1 MLEDKENMK
10 LPKIVKNSALYS
22 FTTLLQKGAAF
33 FLLPLY
39 TAFLTPEDYGIVNV
53 VTSVSSF
60 LAVVIMMALN
70 GAATRFNY
78 KNSNDDYRKILWGT
92 VTSIVFINS
101 LGWGAVFF
109 TLHRFLVDPFIGE
122 IDFYPYA
129 VIGLANTIITPLY
142 LLFQSYL
149 QARQEAMHYS
159 INTFSHFLVQV
170 GLAIVFIAIYKMGAV
185 GMLLSNVITSLIFFL
200 YVLIVY
206 IPKIKIGIN
215 KQVAND
221 SFKYSLPLL
230 PHQISIWSAGTIDR
244 LFLNGYKGEAVTGV
258 YSIGQQFGQ
267 VVGNIAYSVNQA
279 FVPWFFQMI
288 EKGKDGYRKI
298 EQMGL
303 ASVIGYSLIAFV
315 ISLFAPEI
323 LRVMVSEK
331 FRDAWQVIPLLNF
344 AFVFHGN
351 YFFFINI
358 LFVKDTGWVFTV
370 TLAAMVVDIV
380 LNIVLIPI
388 WGFWG
393 AGISCFMTYF
403 SRSVFALILSK
414 RKNKDIKYNVLAMFF
429 IPILF
434 MAFSFVNWLL
444 VDLSFVWS
452 LFLKSLFCSVLVL
465 LFYKKYKDT
474 FLILAHQLK
483 KRNS

>member
-1 MLEDKENMK
+1 MK
-10 LPKIVKNSALYS
+10 LPKIIKNSALYS

-60 LAVVIMMALN
+60 LAVLIMMALN
-70 GAATRFNY
+70 GAATRFHY
-78 KNSNDDYRKILWGT
+78 KNTDEEYRKVLWGT
-92 VTSIVFINS
+92 ITTIVFISS

-109 TLHRFLVDPFIGE
+109 TLHRFLVDPFIGD
-122 IDFYPYA
+122 IGFYPYA

-149 QARQEAMHYS
+149 QACQEALHYS

-170 GLAIVFIAIYKMGAV
+170 VLAVIFIAIYKMGAV
-185 GMLLSNVITSLIFFL
+185 GMLLSNVVTSLIFFL

-215 KQVAND
+215 KQVSIE

-244 LFLNGYKGEAVTGV
+244 LLLNGYKGEATTGI
-258 YSIGQQFGQ
+258 YSVGQQFGQ
-267 VVGNIAYSVNQA
+267 VVGTIAYSVNQA

-288 EKGKDGYRKI
+288 EKGKEGYRKI
-298 EQMGL
+298 EQMGVM
-303 ASVIGYSLIAFV
+303 SVLGYSLIAFT

-323 LRVMVSEK
+323 LRVMVSER
-331 FRDAWQVIPLLNF
+331 FREAWQVIPLLTF
-344 AFVFHGN
+344 AFVFHGV

-358 LFVKDTGWVFTV
+358 LFVKDTGWVFVV
-370 TLAAMVVDIV
+370 TLASMVIDIV
-380 LNIVLIPI
+380 ASIVLIPY

-393 AGISCFMTYF
+393 AGVACFLTYF
-403 SRSVFALILSK
+403 SRSIFALILSRK
-414 RKNKDIKYNVLAMFF
+414 KNKDINYNVVAMFSM
-429 IPILF
+429 PVLF
-434 MAFSFVNWLL
+434 LGLSFVNWPLMTL
-444 VDLSFVWS
+444 PFAWS
-452 LFLKSLFCSVLVL
+452 LLIKLVFCAVFTYLFYWKYEESVLVL
-465 LFYKKYKDT
+465 IRQFKKK
-474 FLILAHQLK
+474 
-483 KRNS
+483 

>member
-1 MLEDKENMK
+1 MK

-60 LAVVIMMALN
+60 MAVLIMMALN
-70 GAATRFNY
+70 GAATRFHY
-78 KNSNDDYRKILWGT
+78 KDSDEGYRKVLWGT
-92 VTSIVFINS
+92 ITTIVFISS

-129 VIGLANTIITPLY
+129 VIGLANTVITPLY

-170 GLAIVFIAIYKMGAV
+170 GLAIVFIAVYKMGAV

-200 YVLIVY
+200 YVLIVF
-206 IPKIKIGIN
+206 IPRIKIGIN
-215 KQVAND
+215 KKVAND

-244 LFLNGYKGEAVTGV
+244 LFLNGYKGEAVTGI
-258 YSIGQQFGQ
+258 YSVGQQFGN
-267 VVGNIAYSVNQA
+267 VVGTIAYSVNQA

-288 EKGKDGYRKI
+288 EKGKEGYRKI

-303 ASVIGYSLIAFV
+303 ISVIGYSLIAFA

-344 AFVFHGN
+344 AFVFHGV

-358 LFVKDTGWVFTV
+358 LFVKDTGWVFVV
-370 TLAAMVVDIV
+370 TLSSMIVDIV
-380 LNIVLIPI
+380 ASILLIPVL
-388 WGFWG
+388 GFLG
-393 AGISCFMTYF
+393 AGIACLMTYF
-403 SRSVFALILSK
+403 SRSIFAFILSRK
-414 RKNKDIKYNVLAMFF
+414 KNKDINYNAVAMFL
-429 IPILF
+429 IPLLF
-434 MAFSFVNWLL
+434 LGLSFVNWPLNNLL
-444 VDLSFVWS
+444 FIWS
-452 LFLKSLFCSVLVL
+452 VLIKIVFCSVLGL
-465 LFYKKYKDT
+465 AFYWKYKE
-474 FLILAHQLK
+474 QLMTLVQQIK
-483 KRNS
+483 NRK

>member
-1 MLEDKENMK
+1 MK
-10 LPKIVKNSALYS
+10 LPRIVKNSALYS

-60 LAVVIMMALN
+60 MAVLIMMALN
-70 GAATRFNY
+70 GAATRFHY
-78 KNSNDDYRKILWGT
+78 KNTNESYRKILWGT
-92 VTSIVFINS
+92 ITTIVFISS

-109 TLHRFLVDPFIGE
+109 TLHKFLVDPFIGE

-129 VIGLANTIITPLY
+129 VIGLANTVITPLY

-170 GLAIVFIAIYKMGAV
+170 GLAIVFIAVYKMGAV
-185 GMLLSNVITSLIFFL
+185 GMLLSNVVTSLIFFL
-200 YVLIVY
+200 YVLIFF
-206 IPKIKIGIN
+206 IPRIRIGIN
-215 KQVAND
+215 KQVANE
-221 SFKYSLPLL
+221 SFRYSLPLL

-258 YSIGQQFGQ
+258 YSVGQQFGN
-267 VVGNIAYSVNQA
+267 VIGTIAYSVNQA

-288 EKGKDGYRKI
+288 EKGREGYRKI

-303 ASVIGYSLIAFV
+303 VSVIGYSLIAFV
-315 ISLFAPEI
+315 VSLFAPEI
-323 LRVMVSEK
+323 LKIMVSEK
-331 FRDAWQVIPLLNF
+331 FRDAWKVIPLLNF
-344 AFVFHGN
+344 AFVFHGV

-358 LFVKDTGWVFTV
+358 LFVKDTGWVFVV
-370 TLAAMVVDIV
+370 TLISMIVDVI
-380 LNIVLIPI
+380 LSILLIPVF
-388 WGFWG
+388 GFWG

-403 SRSVFALILSK
+403 ARSVFALVLSK
-414 RKNKDIKYNVLAMFF
+414 RKSKEINYNVPAMFL
-429 IPILF
+429 IPFLF
-434 MAFSFVNWLL
+434 LGLSFVNWPLNSLPLL
-444 VDLSFVWS
+444 WGL
-452 LFLKSLFCSVLVL
+452 LLKTVFCFVLVF
-465 LFYKKYKDT
+465 LFYWKFKDT
-474 FLILAHQLK
+474 LMILIQQFK
-483 KRNS
+483 KR

>member
-1 MLEDKENMK
+1 MT
-10 LPKIVKNSALYS
+10 LPKVVKNSALYS
-22 FTTLLQKGAAF
+22 FTTLLQKGASF

-39 TAFLTPEDYGIVNV
+39 TAFLTPEDYGIINV
-53 VTSVSSF
+53 VTSISSF
-60 LAVVIMMALN
+60 LAVLIMMALN
-70 GAATRFNY
+70 GAATRFHY
-78 KNSNDDYRKILWGT
+78 KNSNEGYRKILWGT
-92 VTSIVFINS
+92 VTTIVFISS

-170 GLAIVFIAIYKMGAV
+170 GLAVVFIAIYKMGAV

-215 KQVAND
+215 KQVAKE

-258 YSIGQQFGQ
+258 YSVGQQFGN
-267 VVGNIAYSVNQA
+267 VVGTIAYSVNQA

-288 EKGKDGYRKI
+288 ETGKEGYRKI
-298 EQMGL
+298 EKMGL
-303 ASVIGYSLIAFV
+303 ASVIGYCLIAFA

-331 FRDAWQVIPLLNF
+331 FRDAWQIIPLLNF
-344 AFVFHGN
+344 AFVFHGV

-370 TLAAMVVDIV
+370 TLAAMAVDIV
-380 LNIVLIPI
+380 LNILLIPI

-393 AGISCFMTYF
+393 AGIACLMTYF
-403 SRSVFALILSK
+403 SRSIFAFILSK
-414 RKNKDIKYNVLAMFF
+414 RKNKDIKYNVAAMFLMPF
-429 IPILF
+429 IFLG
-434 MAFSFVNWLL
+434 
-444 VDLSFVWS
+444 LSFINWPLRDQPFFLS
-452 LFLKSLFCSVLVL
+452 LILKLVFCSVLTV
-465 LFYKKYKDT
+465 LFYWKFKDSFREIVVQFRNRKEKSKT
-474 FLILAHQLK
+474 QL
-483 KRNS
+483 

>member
-1 MLEDKENMK
+1 MK
-10 LPKIVKNSALYS
+10 LPIIVTNSALYS
-22 FTTLLQKGAAF
+22 FTTLLQKGASF

-60 LAVVIMMALN
+60 MAVLIMMALN
-70 GAATRFNY
+70 GAATRFHY
-78 KNSNDDYRKILWGT
+78 KNTEESYRKVLWGT
-92 VTSIVFINS
+92 ITSIVFVSS

-109 TLHRFLVDPFIGE
+109 TLHRLLVDPFIGE

-149 QARQEAMHYS
+149 QARQEAFHYS

-185 GMLLSNVITSLIFFL
+185 GMLLANVTTSLIFFL
-200 YVLIVY
+200 YVLLVY
-206 IPKIKIGIN
+206 IPQIKIGID
-215 KQVAND
+215 KGVARE

-244 LFLNGYKGEAVTGV
+244 LFLNGYKGKGVTGI
-258 YSIGQQFGQ
+258 YSVGQQFGS
-267 VVGNIAYSVNQA
+267 VVGTIAFSVNQA

-288 EKGKDGYRKI
+288 EKGEEGFRKI

-303 ASVIGYSLIAFV
+303 FAVIGYSLIAFA

-323 LRVMVSEK
+323 LRIMVSEG
-331 FRDAWQVIPLLNF
+331 FRDAWQIIPLLCF
-344 AFVFHGN
+344 AFVFHGV

-358 LFVKDTGWVFTV
+358 LFVKDTGWVFIV
-370 TLAAMVVDIV
+370 TLSAMIVDIV
-380 LNIVLIPI
+380 LNIILVPI
-388 WGFWG
+388 WGVWG
-393 AGISCFMTYF
+393 CGIACLMTYL
-403 SRSVFALILSK
+403 SRSIFALVISRK
-414 RKNKDIKYNVLAMFF
+414 KNKQIKYNYLAMYIVPFVF
-429 IPILF
+429 LF
-434 MAFSFVNWLL
+434 LSFVNWFLTDMPSALL
-444 VDLSFVWS
+444 SKCLFVQRYLLSFIVNT
-452 LFLKSLFCSVLVL
+452 KN
-465 LFYKKYKDT
+465 
-474 FLILAHQLK
+474 Q
-483 KRNS
+483 

>member
-1 MLEDKENMK
+1 MR

-53 VTSVSSF
+53 ITSVSSF
-60 LAVVIMMALN
+60 MAVLIMMALN
-70 GAATRFNY
+70 GAATRFHY
-78 KNSNDDYRKILWGT
+78 KNTDESYRKILWGT
-92 VTSIVFINS
+92 ITTIVVVSS
-101 LGWGAVFF
+101 LGWAAVFF

-129 VIGLANTIITPLY
+129 VIGLSNTVITPIY

-159 INTFSHFLVQV
+159 INTFLHFLVQV
-170 GLAIVFIAIYKMGAV
+170 SLAVVFIAVYKMGAV
-185 GMLLSNVITSLIFFL
+185 GMLLANVITSLIFFL

-206 IPKIKIGIN
+206 IPRINVGIN
-215 KQVAND
+215 RQVTYE

-244 LFLNGYKGEAVTGV
+244 LFLNGYKGKSVTGI
-258 YSIGQQFGQ
+258 YSVGQQFGS
-267 VVGNIAYSVNQA
+267 VVGTIAFSVNQA

-288 EKGKDGYRKI
+288 EKGKEGFRKI

-303 ASVIGYSLIAFV
+303 FAVIGYSFIAFA

-323 LRVMVSEK
+323 LKVMVSEK
-331 FRDAWQVIPLLNF
+331 FREAWMIIPLITF
-344 AFVFHGN
+344 AFVFHGV

-370 TLAAMVVDIV
+370 TFAAMIVDVV
-380 LNIVLIPI
+380 LNILLVPI
-388 WGFWG
+388 LGFWG
-393 AGISCFMTYF
+393 CGIACMMTYF
-403 SRSVFALILSK
+403 SRSIFAMILSMV
-414 RKNKDIKYNVLAMFF
+414 KNKDIHYNYVAMYVVTFTFLGLSF
-429 IPILF
+429 IPWLFTEMPLVTSLLIKVTICAIL
-434 MAFSFVNWLL
+434 S
-444 VDLSFVWS
+444 
-452 LFLKSLFCSVLVL
+452 SV
-465 LFYKKYKDT
+465 FYWKYKEHIKI
-474 FLILAHQLK
+474 LINQYRL
-483 KRNS
+483 S

>member
-1 MLEDKENMK
+1 MK
-10 LPKIVKNSALYS
+10 VPKIVTNSALYS
-22 FTTLLQKGAAF
+22 FTTLLQKGASF

-60 LAVVIMMALN
+60 LAVLIMMSLN
-70 GAATRFNY
+70 GAATRFHY
-78 KNSNDDYRKILWGT
+78 KNTEESYRKVLWGT
-92 VTSIVFINS
+92 ITSIVFISS

-149 QARQEAMHYS
+149 QARQEAFYYS
-159 INTFSHFLVQV
+159 INTFSHFLTQV
-170 GLAIVFIAIYKMGAV
+170 GLAIVFIAVYKMGAV
-185 GMLLSNVITSLIFFL
+185 GMLLSNVITSLIFFI

-206 IPKIKIGIN
+206 IPKIKIGID
-215 KQVAND
+215 KGVAKE

-244 LFLNGYKGEAVTGV
+244 LFLNGYKGKAVTGV
-258 YSIGQQFGQ
+258 YSVGQQFGN
-267 VVGNIAYSVNQA
+267 VVGTIAYSVNQA

-288 EKGKDGYRKI
+288 EKGEEGYRKI
-298 EQMGL
+298 EKMGL
-303 ASVIGYSLIAFV
+303 FAVVGYSLIAFA

-323 LRVMVSEK
+323 LKIMVSEK
-331 FRDAWQVIPLLNF
+331 FRDVWQVIPILTF
-344 AFVFHGN
+344 AFVFHGV

-358 LFVKDTGWVFTV
+358 LFIKDTGWVFTV
-370 TLAAMVVDIV
+370 TLSSMIVDV
-380 LNIVLIPI
+380 LMNILLVPL

-393 AGISCFMTYF
+393 AGIACFMTYF
-403 SRSVFALILSK
+403 SRSIFALILSLK
-414 RKNKDIKYNVLAMFF
+414 KNKEIRYNYFTMYAIPLVFLA
-429 IPILF
+429 L
-434 MAFSFVNWLL
+434 SFVNWFMTDFSTLA
-444 VDLSFVWS
+444 S
-452 LFLKSLFCSVLVL
+452 LAIKMGFCA
-465 LFYKKYKDT
+465 
-474 FLILAHQLK
+474 ILAFGFYLIYKEQIQTLIK
-483 KRNS
+483 AKNNK

>member
-1 MLEDKENMK
+1 MK
-10 LPKIVKNSALYS
+10 LPKIVSNSALYS
-22 FTTLLQKGAAF
+22 FTTLLQKGASF

-60 LAVVIMMALN
+60 MAVLIMMALN
-70 GAATRFNY
+70 GAATRFHY
-78 KNSNDDYRKILWGT
+78 KNTEENYRKVLWGT
-92 VTSIVFINS
+92 ITSIVFISS

-149 QARQEAMHYS
+149 QARQEALHYS
-159 INTFSHFLVQV
+159 INTFSHFLTQV

-185 GMLLSNVITSLIFFL
+185 GMLLSNVITSLIFFI

-206 IPKIKIGIN
+206 IPKIKIGID
-215 KQVAND
+215 KGVAKE

-244 LFLNGYKGEAVTGV
+244 LFLNGYKGKGVTGI
-258 YSIGQQFGQ
+258 YSVGQQFGN
-267 VVGNIAYSVNQA
+267 VVGTIAFSVNQA

-288 EKGKDGYRKI
+288 EKGKEGFRKI
-298 EQMGL
+298 EKMGL
-303 ASVIGYSLIAFV
+303 FAVVGYSLIAFA

-323 LRVMVSEK
+323 LRIMVSES
-331 FRDAWQVIPLLNF
+331 FRDAWQVIPILTF
-344 AFVFHGN
+344 AFVFHGV

-358 LFVKDTGWVFTV
+358 LFVKDTGWVFSV
-370 TLAAMVVDIV
+370 TLAAMIVDVVM
-380 LNIVLIPI
+380 NILLVPI
-388 WGFWG
+388 FGFWG
-393 AGISCFMTYF
+393 AAIACFMTYF
-403 SRSVFALILSK
+403 SRSIFALILSF
-414 RKNKDIKYNVLAMFF
+414 RKNKEIRYNYLAMYVV
-429 IPILF
+429 PLVLLV
-434 MAFSFVNWLL
+434 FSFVNWLL
-444 VDLSFVWS
+444 IGLPFILSLSIKISICTLLGLMFY
-452 LFLKSLFCSVLVL
+452 FIYKGQIVL
-465 LFYKKYKDT
+465 LIQSRT
-474 FLILAHQLK
+474 
-483 KRNS
+483 RC